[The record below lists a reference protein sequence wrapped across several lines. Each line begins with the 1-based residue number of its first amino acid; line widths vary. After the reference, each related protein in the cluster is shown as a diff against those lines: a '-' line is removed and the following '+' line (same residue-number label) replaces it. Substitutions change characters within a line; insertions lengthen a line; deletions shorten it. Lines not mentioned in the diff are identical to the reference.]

1 MKKGET
7 RISRGFTIVEVA
19 LVIAVAGLIFIMVF
33 LAVPAL
39 RASERDTERRE
50 DITFLL
56 ESIKKYQ
63 TNNRGTLPSDTEER
77 IERTGDSLKEFK
89 DKSGWAGFY
98 GKYLGES
105 YIDPSGNY
113 YILDVRKCGDNA
125 PEDKGCTKGNDEIGS
140 MDYTLYIFTSAKCD
154 GSDAVKSSN
163 PRKVAVRYRLKGSGI
178 FCQST

>member
-50 DITFLL
+50 DIAFLL
-56 ESIKKYQ
+56 DSIKKYQ
-63 TNNRGTLPSDTEER
+63 TNNRGELPDVKAVKEWEDF
-77 IERTGDSLKEFK
+77 RTN
-89 DKSGWAGFY
+89 
-98 GKYLGES
+98 YLGS
-105 YIDPSGNY
+105 ANFFDPDGTE
-113 YILDVRKCGDNA
+113 YILDAEECQGNTTGEKCTN
-125 PEDKGCTKGNDEIGS
+125 KVGNGNIET
-140 MDYTLYIFTSAKCD
+140 MDHTLHIITGAKCD
-154 GSDAVKSSN
+154 GPDAKKSSN
-163 PRKVAVRYRLKGSGI
+163 PRKVAVRYRLEGSGI